1 MGFKDG
7 NVARVRW
14 NSINRTKIQAVATAP
29 NGGVQK
35 RSPTKKNT
43 PKKAK
48 AGGDVTGDGDD
59 EEVATPAKT
68 PTKRGRKPKAEKAE
82 QIKSDIKKEE
92 MEGAIET
99 TEKIEDDE

>member
-1 MGFKDG
+1 MGYKDG
-7 NVARVRW
+7 KVLKSRW
-14 NSINRTKIQAVATAP
+14 SQIRSKKLSAAGASP
-29 NGGVQK
+29 GGGVQK
-35 RSPTKKNT
+35 RTPAKNST

-48 AGGDVTGDGDD
+48 AGGDAIGDGDD

-68 PTKRGRKPKAEKAE
+68 PTKRGRKPKAEKAQ
-82 QIKSDIKKEE
+82 QIKSDIKEEE